1 MEVMNVVVRS
11 GLSVTCSAWKALLL
25 RETVNRLA
33 AGRGAWVW
41 ILLEPLIHVMFM
53 LLMFT
58 AVRVTNVGGIDAT
71 LWLTIGMVAFFL
83 FRRTSNQCTNA
94 ISANRALFTYRQ
106 VKPVDTVLVRAATEG
121 FLMMLVL
128 ILALCVLALLGHD
141 ILPADPMTLLA
152 ALLGLWLVGLGFGLV
167 FSVGVELVP
176 EVGKLVNIIMMPA
189 YFMSGVMV
197 QIGAIPEPYRG
208 WLALN
213 PLVHGVESARLAF
226 APYYHTIGDLSLG
239 YLYSW
244 ALVLVFL
251 GLALQLR
258 FAQRVASQ

>member
-1 MEVMNVVVRS
+1 MSVVVRS
-11 GLSVTCSAWKALLL
+11 GLSVTYSAWKALLL

-53 LLMFT
+53 LVMFT
-58 AVRVTNVGGIDAT
+58 VIRVRNVGGIDAT
-71 LWLTIGMVAFFL
+71 VWLTIGMVAFFM
-83 FRRTSNQCTNA
+83 FRRTANQCTHA

-121 FLMMLVL
+121 FLMLLVML
-128 ILALCVLALLGHD
+128 LALCVLALLGHD
-141 ILPADPMTLLA
+141 ILPGDPLALLA

-176 EVGKLVNIIMMPA
+176 ELGKLVGIIMMPA
-189 YFMSGVMV
+189 YFMSGVLV
-197 QIGAIPEPYRG
+197 QISAIPEPYRG
-208 WLALN
+208 WLSLN
-213 PLVHGVESARLAF
+213 PLAHGLEAARKAF
-226 APYYHTIGDLSLG
+226 APYYHAIGDLSLA
-239 YLYSW
+239 YLYAW

-258 FAQRVASQ
+258 FAQRVVSR

>member
-1 MEVMNVVVRS
+1 MSVVVRS
-11 GLSVTCSAWKALLL
+11 GISVTCSAWKALLL

-33 AGRGAWVW
+33 AGRAAWVW

-53 LLMFT
+53 LAMFT
-58 AVRVTNVGGIDAT
+58 AIRVTTVGGIDTT
-71 LWLTIGMVAFFL
+71 LWLTTGLVAFFM
-83 FRRTSNQCTNA
+83 FRRTANQCTNA

-121 FLMMLVL
+121 FLMLLVL

-141 ILPADPMTLLA
+141 ILPADPLTLLS

-167 FSVGVELVP
+167 FSVGTELVP
-176 EVGKLVNIIMMPA
+176 ELGKLVNIIMLPA
-189 YFMSGVMV
+189 YLMSGVMV

-213 PLVHGVESARLAF
+213 PLVHGLESARLAF
-226 APYYHTIGDLSLG
+226 APYYHTITDLNLA
-239 YLYSW
+239 YLYVW
-244 ALVLVFL
+244 ALVLVFF
-251 GLALQLR
+251 GLALQVR
-258 FAQRVASQ
+258 FAQRVVSQ